1 MAEQKEI
8 RRLEPERYPDL
19 FHFVHEARNFPQ
31 LRDVRLVGVV
41 GTELIVVVD
50 LDPGLGEV
58 GVAGLEVLVRAARA
72 AVQQQQLDA
81 GIVAEAPGPHPERAV
96 RRRHRYAAYAAGKA
110 VVARGVIEVCRH
122 RPSGGG
128 IVVAVG
134 QGIPLKRCGLAY
146 LENPTTRTMAIPTG
160 QTYRSANKTI
170 PRDGTDRP
178 LSSPSGIRFPIRQ
191 PMNTLTRSAD
201 IGMSRLALRNSTNP
215 KKFSPARCAMPRN
228 GCQCAARPNA
238 STDP

>member
-31 LRDVRLVGVV
+31 RRDIRLVGVV
-41 GTELIVVVD
+41 GAELIVVVK

-72 AVQQQQLDA
+72 AMQQQQLDA
-81 GIVAEAPGPHPERAV
+81 GIVAEALGPHSERAV

-110 VVARGVIEVCRH
+110 VVARGVVEVCRH

-128 IVVAVG
+128 IIVAVG
-134 QGIPLKRCGLAY
+134 QGIPLQRCGLAY
-146 LENPTTRTMAIPTG
+146 LENPTTTTMAIPIG
-160 QTYRSANKTI
+160 QTYSSANNSS
-170 PRDGTDRP
+170 RAEAADRP
-178 LSSPSGIRFPIRQ
+178 LTSPPGIRFRLRQ
-191 PMNTLTRSAD
+191 P
-201 IGMSRLALRNSTNP
+201 
-215 KKFSPARCAMPRN
+215 
-228 GCQCAARPNA
+228 
-238 STDP
+238 